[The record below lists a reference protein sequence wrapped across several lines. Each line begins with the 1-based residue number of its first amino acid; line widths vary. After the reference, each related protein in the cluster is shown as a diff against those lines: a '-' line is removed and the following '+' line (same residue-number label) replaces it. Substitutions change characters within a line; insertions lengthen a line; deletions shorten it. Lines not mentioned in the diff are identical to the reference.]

1 MPLPEPAAPATKTP
15 GSAPREG
22 AAQLAV
28 VKPTGR
34 SRQLTAMERE
44 FLPPLLEIQESPP
57 SPLKRLVLLTIV
69 GLVVALI
76 VWASVG
82 KMSIVATAPGKFI
95 PEGRVKTLQP
105 LEASIVKSIHVREGQ
120 HVDSGD
126 LLLELD
132 PTLSAADMNASAD
145 KLAFNQLEQ
154 ARLVAELTHKTPLY
168 ASAGQAPGRLALEER
183 IRQAREQAHAAK
195 LAGAQA
201 AVEEKAAALAAAQ
214 ATLQK
219 YHELTGIA
227 EEREASARPLVETG
241 AIARIDYLQLKEDL
255 AKNRNDFAS
264 QQETVQQARAAILE
278 ADRALEQVRRDRVA
292 DIYKDLD
299 DRVTS
304 EPELNGGAQKSRELY
319 SLKWLRAPVSG
330 YVQKV
335 DVTTIG
341 QVVSAAQSL
350 VTIVPDGTPLIV
362 EATATNQDIGYLK
375 VGQPVEIKVDT
386 FPFQKYGSLKGT
398 LEWISPDAE
407 DRDGAST
414 DSDTR
419 SGTAEAKSD
428 KNKDSATANNAG
440 YVYKI
445 RVRTEQSQFRVNGET
460 RPLQAGMTVQAD
472 ITTDKRRVIDFFL
485 SPVIKY
491 LDEGLKVR

>member
-1 MPLPEPAAPATKTP
+1 MPLPEPTAPATETSG
-15 GSAPREG
+15 GSPR
-22 AAQLAV
+22 QDSPKLPS
-28 VKPTGR
+28 VKSAGR
-34 SRQLTAMERE
+34 SRELTAMERE

-69 GLVVALI
+69 ALVIALI
-76 VWASVG
+76 VWASIG
-82 KMSIVATAPGKFI
+82 KMSIVATAAGKFV
-95 PEGRVKTLQP
+95 PEGRVKTLQQ

-154 ARLVAELTHKTPLY
+154 ARLVAELTHKAPPYVPT
-168 ASAGQAPGRLALEER
+168 GQPAGRLALEES
-183 IRQAREQAHAAK
+183 IRQAREQAHTTK

-201 AVEEKAAALAAAQ
+201 AVE

-219 YHELTGIA
+219 YQELTGIA
-227 EEREASARPLVETG
+227 EEREAGARPLVETG
-241 AIARIDYLQLKEDL
+241 AIARVDYLQLKEDL

-264 QQETVQQARAAILE
+264 QQKTVQQARAAVVE

-304 EPELNGGAQKSRELY
+304 EPELNSGAQKSRELY
-319 SLKWLRAPVSG
+319 ALKWLRAPVSG

-362 EATATNQDIGYLK
+362 EATATNQDIGYLM
-375 VGQPVEIKVDT
+375 VGQPVEVKVDT
-386 FPFQKYGSLKGT
+386 FPFQKYGTLKGT

-419 SGTAEAKSD
+419 SGTVDTKSE
-428 KNKDSATANNAG
+428 KNKDAMPANNAG

-485 SPVIKY
+485 SPIVKY